1 MSKYL
6 IHLHIGSATT
16 RLTARD
22 KTASRSTQVSTRY
35 HHRQIVVVNVTVGSS
50 PGIIVAFM
58 ASVLFAPGEP
68 MVVEVLLLLES
79 DSVVIIGWDRS
90 DAGIGVS
97 KVVH

>member
-1 MSKYL
+1 
-6 IHLHIGSATT
+6 
-16 RLTARD
+16 
-22 KTASRSTQVSTRY
+22 
-35 HHRQIVVVNVTVGSS
+35 
-50 PGIIVAFM
+50 
-58 ASVLFAPGEP
+58 